1 MSLIRRAQAAAATA
15 ERLPVAVPAHYRRT
29 LENLSTATFGE
40 LEDACTAV
48 ELLNALSKLDCS
60 DPEGR

>member
-1 MSLIRRAQAAAATA
+1 MTLVRRAQAAAAAA
-15 ERLPVAVPAHYRRT
+15 ESIPELPVHYRRT
-29 LENLSTATFGE
+29 LDDMSGATLAE

-48 ELLNALSKLDCS
+48 EFLATLKRMDCS